1 MLNLAGLTGP
11 SPESKAGAE
20 MQNDSPDLP
29 APHLPGGRYEIS
41 RLLREEPWGE
51 VWLARDLLLG
61 AEVGLKVLPRQAP
74 EWAAAQAYY
83 GQEAILALRL
93 RHPKILGLFHLERT
107 EECLFLV
114 QEPFD
119 GESLLAHFTPQR
131 RFSLS
136 QALHL
141 LEQISQALA
150 FAHQRGAVH
159 QALNPLNILLKG
171 EEVRVANFAFPGE
184 DVGQV
189 HTLELKAYDAP
200 EVIYGDAPTAAS
212 NVFSLGVLSFR
223 LVAGSLPY
231 ALTFD
236 EPFPYRMEALP
247 ADLDEIPLPLQNLL
261 LRCLAVDPE
270 ERFPD
275 VATFLAQLRQMQE
288 LKSGARPAED
298 YQAWK
303 PGKHGSALN
312 SAAAQA
318 GALLAKVWQ
327 VSKPLAQK
335 AREIAGRAGHAF
347 MASPR
352 RQLWGLGLAGV
363 IVILIWLGLRMN
375 HPNQI
380 PEAAKPA
387 PVAVAQL
394 PAPTSAGPPL
404 TETAEPPQT
413 PPAARPAPGPA
424 ATLAPGPPASAT
436 SRIAPPEGAKPKED
450 RYLLVAGTY
459 ANQKL
464 AQALLQK
471 LKKDNFKATLTSR
484 TTGGKTQY
492 LVQLGPVTGTK
503 AAEDLARRLKSQE
516 KITPRIVKMTAK
528 TKPTKPTKPVK
539 PATDTSD
546 RRASR

>member
-1 MLNLAGLTGP
+1 
-11 SPESKAGAE
+11 

-29 APHLPGGRYEIS
+29 APQLPGGRYEVS
-41 RLLREEPWGE
+41 RLLREEPWGA

-74 EWAAAQAYY
+74 EWSAAPAYY

-107 EECLFLV
+107 EDYLSLV

-119 GESLLAHFTPQR
+119 GESLLSQFTPQK
-131 RFSLS
+131 RFSLP

-141 LEQISQALA
+141 LEQVSQALA
-150 FAHQRGAVH
+150 FAHQRGGVH

-184 DVGQV
+184 DGGPVQ
-189 HTLELKAYDAP
+189 TLELKAYDAP

-212 NVFSLGVLSFR
+212 NVFSLGVLGFR

-275 VATFLAQLRQMQE
+275 VATFLAQLRQVRE
-288 LKSGARPAED
+288 LKHGARTSED

-303 PGKHGSALN
+303 PGKNSSARKP
-312 SAAAQA
+312 AAAWA
-318 GALLAKVWQ
+318 GALLGKIWQ
-327 VSKPLAQK
+327 LSQPLAQK
-335 AREIAGRAGHAF
+335 ARDVGGRAGQAF

-363 IVILIWLGLRMN
+363 IVLLIWLGVRLNRAT
-375 HPNQI
+375 PN

-387 PVAVAQL
+387 PVAVAQI
-394 PAPTSAGPPL
+394 PGAPIAGPPL
-404 TETAEPPQT
+404 TETAEPPAT
-413 PPAARPAPGPA
+413 PAPTTAKPAPGPA
-424 ATLAPGPPASAT
+424 ATLAPGPPAAA
-436 SRIAPPEGAKPKED
+436 APLPESAKPKE
-450 RYLLVAGTY
+450 RYMLVAGSY
-459 ANQKL
+459 ANQKQ
-464 AQALLQK
+464 AQALLEK
-471 LKKDNFKATLTSR
+471 LKKGKFKATIASR
-484 TTGGKTQY
+484 TAGGKTQY
-492 LVQLGPVTGTK
+492 VVQLGPVTGTK
-503 AAEDLARRLKSQE
+503 AAEDLAKRLKTQE
-516 KITPRIVKMTAK
+516 KITPRMVKMPAK
-528 TKPTKPTKPVK
+528 TKPTKPTKPAKPAK
-539 PATDTSD
+539 PATDSTA

>member
-1 MLNLAGLTGP
+1 
-11 SPESKAGAE
+11 
-20 MQNDSPDLP
+20 MQNDRPDLP
-29 APHLPGGRYEIS
+29 APQLPGGRYEIS

-61 AEVGLKVLPRQAP
+61 AEVGLKVLPRQAA
-74 EWAAAQAYY
+74 EWAAAQAYF

-93 RHPKILGLFHLERT
+93 RHPKILGLFQLERT
-107 EECLFLV
+107 EDCLFLV

-119 GESLLAHFTPQR
+119 GESLLAHFTPQQ
-131 RFSLS
+131 RFSLP

-141 LEQISQALA
+141 LEQVSQALVL
-150 FAHQRGAVH
+150 AHQRGAVH

-184 DVGQV
+184 DGGQV
-189 HTLELKAYDAP
+189 RTLEIKAYDAP

-212 NVFSLGVLSFR
+212 NVFSLGVLGFR

-275 VATFLAQLRQMQE
+275 VATFLAQLRQMRE
-288 LKSGARPAED
+288 LKPGGRPAEH

-303 PGKHGSALN
+303 PGKGA

-318 GALLAKVWQ
+318 GAFLGKVWQ
-327 VSKPLAQK
+327 LSRPLTQK
-335 AREIAGRAGHAF
+335 VKDRALGAGRTF

-375 HPNQI
+375 RPARI
-380 PEAAKPA
+380 PEAARPA

-394 PAPTSAGPPL
+394 PAATSAGPPL
-404 TETAEPPQT
+404 TETEEPAPL
-413 PPAARPAPGPA
+413 PPTIRPAPGPA
-424 ATLAPGPPASAT
+424 VKPAPGPAARPSEA
-436 SRIAPPEGAKPKED
+436 AKPKEEH
-450 RYLLVAGTY
+450 YLLVAGSY
-459 ANQKL
+459 ADQKP

-471 LKKDNFKATLTSR
+471 LKKDNFKATLASR
-484 TTGGKTQY
+484 TAGGKTQY
-492 LVQLGPVTGTK
+492 VVQLGPVTGIK

-528 TKPTKPTKPVK
+528 TKTTPTKPTKPTKPVAE
-539 PATDTSD
+539 ATA

>member
-1 MLNLAGLTGP
+1 
-11 SPESKAGAE
+11 

-29 APHLPGGRYEIS
+29 APQLPGGRYEIS

-74 EWAAAQAYY
+74 EWAAAQAYF

-107 EECLFLV
+107 EDCLFLV

-119 GESLLAHFTPQR
+119 GESLLAHFTPQQ
-131 RFSLS
+131 RFSLP

-141 LEQISQALA
+141 LEQVSQALA
-150 FAHQRGAVH
+150 LAHQRGAVH

-184 DVGQV
+184 DGGQV
-189 HTLELKAYDAP
+189 RTLELKAYDAP

-212 NVFSLGVLSFR
+212 NVFSLGVLGFR

-275 VATFLAQLRQMQE
+275 VATFLAQLRQMRE
-288 LKSGARPAED
+288 LKPGGRPAEN

-303 PGKHGSALN
+303 PGK
-312 SAAAQA
+312 
-318 GALLAKVWQ
+318 GACLEARAPRPGRFLGKVWQ
-327 VSKPLAQK
+327 LSQPLAQK
-335 AREIAGRAGHAF
+335 AKETAPCGAGRAF

-352 RQLWGLGLAGV
+352 RQLWGLGLAGAH
-363 IVILIWLGLRMN
+363 R
-375 HPNQI
+375 HPY
-380 PEAAKPA
+380 
-387 PVAVAQL
+387 L
-394 PAPTSAGPPL
+394 AGPPD
-404 TETAEPPQT
+404 EPPRPDSGSCQAGAGGRGPT
-413 PPAARPAPGPA
+413 ACRDQRRPALDGDRRAGPGAARGQACSWPGRHAGPRPTGCTPSGGRQAERRALPAGGRQLRRPETGPGPA
-424 ATLAPGPPASAT
+424 AKAQ
-436 SRIAPPEGAKPKED
+436 EG
-450 RYLLVAGTY
+450 
-459 ANQKL
+459 Q
-464 AQALLQK
+464 
-471 LKKDNFKATLTSR
+471 F
-484 TTGGKTQY
+484 
-492 LVQLGPVTGTK
+492 
-503 AAEDLARRLKSQE
+503 
-516 KITPRIVKMTAK
+516 
-528 TKPTKPTKPVK
+528 
-539 PATDTSD
+539 
-546 RRASR
+546 

>member
-1 MLNLAGLTGP
+1 
-11 SPESKAGAE
+11 

-29 APHLPGGRYEIS
+29 APQLPGGRYEIS

-107 EECLFLV
+107 EDCLFLV

-119 GESLLAHFTPQR
+119 GESLLAQFTPQQ
-131 RFSLS
+131 RFSLP

-141 LEQISQALA
+141 LEQVSQALA
-150 FAHQRGAVH
+150 LAHQRGAVH

-184 DVGQV
+184 DGGQV
-189 HTLELKAYDAP
+189 QTLELKAYDAP

-212 NVFSLGVLSFR
+212 NVFSLGVLGFR

-275 VATFLAQLRQMQE
+275 VATFLAQLRQMRE
-288 LKSGARPAED
+288 LKPGARPAEN

-303 PGKHGSALN
+303 PGK
-312 SAAAQA
+312 
-318 GALLAKVWQ
+318 GA
-327 VSKPLAQK
+327 PP
-335 AREIAGRAGHAF
+335 G
-347 MASPR
+347 SPR
-352 RQLWGLGLAGV
+352 
-363 IVILIWLGLRMN
+363 
-375 HPNQI
+375 
-380 PEAAKPA
+380 
-387 PVAVAQL
+387 
-394 PAPTSAGPPL
+394 
-404 TETAEPPQT
+404 
-413 PPAARPAPGPA
+413 PGP
-424 ATLAPGPPASAT
+424 GRSW
-436 SRIAPPEGAKPKED
+436 AKF
-450 RYLLVAGTY
+450 G
-459 ANQKL
+459 N
-464 AQALLQK
+464 
-471 LKKDNFKATLTSR
+471 
-484 TTGGKTQY
+484 
-492 LVQLGPVTGTK
+492 
-503 AAEDLARRLKSQE
+503 
-516 KITPRIVKMTAK
+516 
-528 TKPTKPTKPVK
+528 
-539 PATDTSD
+539 
-546 RRASR
+546 

>member
-1 MLNLAGLTGP
+1 MLNLAGRIGP
-11 SPESKAGAE
+11 SSENKAGAE

-29 APHLPGGRYEIS
+29 APQLPGGRYEIS

-74 EWAAAQAYY
+74 EWTAAQAYY
-83 GQEAILALRL
+83 SQEASQALRL

-107 EECLFLV
+107 EDCLFLV

-119 GESLLAHFTPQR
+119 GESLLAHFTPQQ
-131 RFSLS
+131 RFSLP

-141 LEQISQALA
+141 LEQVSQALA
-150 FAHQRGAVH
+150 FSHQRGAVH

-184 DVGQV
+184 DGGQV
-189 HTLELKAYDAP
+189 RTLELKAYDAP

-275 VATFLAQLRQMQE
+275 VATFLAQLRQLRE
-288 LKSGARPAED
+288 LKPGARPAEN
-298 YQAWK
+298 YQVWK
-303 PGKHGSALN
+303 PGKGG
-312 SAAAQA
+312 SAAAQV
-318 GALLAKVWQ
+318 GAVLGKVWQ
-327 VSKPLAQK
+327 LSKPLTQK
-335 AREIAGRAGHAF
+335 AGDIAGRASRAF

-375 HPNQI
+375 SPAQM
-380 PEAAKPA
+380 PETTRPE
-387 PVAVAQL
+387 PPAVAQM
-394 PAPTSAGPPL
+394 PAPTSPGPPL
-404 TETAEPPQT
+404 TETAELPQAPPGAK
-413 PPAARPAPGPA
+413 PAPAPAAKP
-424 ATLAPGPPASAT
+424 APGPPASIP
-436 SRIAPPEGAKPKED
+436 SRTAPPEGAKPKEE
-450 RYLLVAGTY
+450 RYLLVAGSF
-459 ANQKL
+459 ADQKQ
-464 AQALLQK
+464 AQVLLQK
-471 LKKDNFKATLTSR
+471 LKKDNFKATLASR
-484 TTGGKTQY
+484 TAGGKTQY
-492 LVQLGPVTGTK
+492 WVQLGPVTGTK
-503 AAEDLARRLKSQE
+503 ATEDLARRLKSQE

-528 TKPTKPTKPVK
+528 PTPTKPTKPAPK
-539 PATDTSD
+539 PSKPMADATA

>member
-29 APHLPGGRYEIS
+29 APQLPGGRYEIS

-107 EECLFLV
+107 EDCLFLV

-119 GESLLAHFTPQR
+119 GESLLAHFTPQQ
-131 RFSLS
+131 RFSLP

-141 LEQISQALA
+141 LEQVSQALA
-150 FAHQRGAVH
+150 LAHQRGAVH

-184 DVGQV
+184 DGGQV

-212 NVFSLGVLSFR
+212 NVFSLGVLGFR

-275 VATFLAQLRQMQE
+275 VATFLAQLRQMRE
-288 LKSGARPAED
+288 LKPGARPAED
-298 YQAWK
+298 YQVWK
-303 PGKHGSALN
+303 PGKAAAWKP
-312 SAAAQA
+312 AAAQA
-318 GALLAKVWQ
+318 GALPGQSLA
-327 VSKPLAQK
+327 
-335 AREIAGRAGHAF
+335 
-347 MASPR
+347 
-352 RQLWGLGLAGV
+352 
-363 IVILIWLGLRMN
+363 
-375 HPNQI
+375 
-380 PEAAKPA
+380 
-387 PVAVAQL
+387 
-394 PAPTSAGPPL
+394 
-404 TETAEPPQT
+404 AE
-413 PPAARPAPGPA
+413 PAPGPKGQRPRRPAPA
-424 ATLAPGPPASAT
+424 APSWPPPA
-436 SRIAPPEGAKPKED
+436 
-450 RYLLVAGTY
+450 
-459 ANQKL
+459 
-464 AQALLQK
+464 
-471 LKKDNFKATLTSR
+471 
-484 TTGGKTQY
+484 
-492 LVQLGPVTGTK
+492 
-503 AAEDLARRLKSQE
+503 
-516 KITPRIVKMTAK
+516 
-528 TKPTKPTKPVK
+528 
-539 PATDTSD
+539 
-546 RRASR
+546 ASCGVWVWPGSSSSLFGWASG